1 MSTCCI
7 LYLHN
12 LLKMCSYLLHHSHVL
27 RCFYFLRWIFCH
39 NFDDLFR
46 RWHNYERIFKCIY
59 FTTLYVYP
67 SSKDSQV
74 RMMLSAW
81 RQIFFSSRILTDELA
96 LVGTYHCKVSKC
108 SLRLRREEIG
118 LSHKTPVSLQSSK
131 TLQFCN
137 GGTNGSNFFTT

>member
-1 MSTCCI
+1 MFYGAFISCGGFSAIILMICLEGGIIMSE
-7 LYLHN
+7 
-12 LLKMCSYLLHHSHVL
+12 
-27 RCFYFLRWIFCH
+27 FLSAFIS
-39 NFDDLFR
+39 LP
-46 RWHNYERIFKCIY
+46 
-59 FTTLYVYP
+59 TLYVYP